1 MIHWVKEGQ
10 SLSDLIKLCH
20 IGFNLVK
27 RVKDGQVLRIR
38 VNLGQSGSNMANFG
52 QIELKRSYCVRLVQ
66 KGQSR
71 SNGIKLRQLGQ
82 SGSDWV
88 KHV

>member
-1 MIHWVKEGQ
+1 M
-10 SLSDLIKLCH
+10 
-20 IGFNLVK
+20 
-27 RVKDGQVLRIR
+27 

-71 SNGIKLRQLGQ
+71 SNWIKLGHLGH
-82 SGSDWV
+82 SGADWV
-88 KHV
+88 KHVRLGQIWVQFVKLDQ